1 LGCRSLR
8 ETGAPFHGMRK
19 PPDTQALAVLAVSAL
34 AVLAA
39 LETARLLQ
47 PDPLREEKAAAVA
60 LMRRASDAVREAKLR
75 AGIPVDRRLDPNGTG
90 LIGVEYTDITTTLG
104 SLVAKRTSTN
114 PAFAAVVVDMLGRA
128 GVRRGDRVAI
138 GFSGSFPA
146 LNIAVLSAASAL
158 ELRPVIVSSVG
169 ASSYGANQP
178 EMTWLDM
185 ERVLAEEGIFPWRST
200 AASLGGVTDTC
211 GGLDGTGIAAG
222 LGAIRRNGI
231 PLIEENG
238 SATLEADVRNR
249 MALYDRSFGGARPS
263 AFINVGGSATSI
275 GDGLE
280 AHRIPTGLL
289 KKVPRV
295 RRPER
300 GIIYLMGERG
310 VPVIHLLEI
319 KSIAAR
325 YGIPVDAS
333 PLPAGT
339 SATFPVPGRYSPPLA
354 AGGLTF
360 LIAVLAFRK
369 KAGTGRVEDP
379 SASVSG

>member
-1 LGCRSLR
+1 
-8 ETGAPFHGMRK
+8 MRR
-19 PPDTQALAVLAVSAL
+19 PPDTRTLAILAFSAL
-34 AVLAA
+34 AVLVV

-47 PDPLREEKAAAVA
+47 PDPLKEEKAAAVA
-60 LMRRASDAVREAKLR
+60 LMRRASDAVSDAKLV

-128 GVRRGDRVAI
+128 GVRRGDRVAV

-146 LNIAVLSAASAL
+146 LNVAVLSAASVL
-158 ELRPVIVSSVG
+158 ELRPVILSSVG
-169 ASSYGANQP
+169 ASTYGANQP

-185 ERVLAEEGIFPWRST
+185 ERVLAEAGLFHFRSA
-200 AASLGGVTDTC
+200 AASLGGITDTG

-222 LGAIRRNGI
+222 LVAIRRNGI

-238 SATLEADVRNR
+238 SATLEADVRSR
-249 MALYDRSFGGARPS
+249 MAFYDQALGGARPA
-263 AFINVGGSATSI
+263 AFINVGGPATSI

-280 AHRIPTGLL
+280 AHRVPTGLL

-325 YGIPVDAS
+325 YGIPVDAF

-339 SATFPVPGRYSPPLA
+339 SANFPVTGRYSPALA
-354 AGGLTF
+354 AAGLAAMVAF
-360 LIAVLAFRK
+360 LAFGK
-369 KAGTGRVEDP
+369 KADAGTVEGP
-379 SASVSG
+379 SAASPG

>member
-1 LGCRSLR
+1 
-8 ETGAPFHGMRK
+8 MRRT
-19 PPDTQALAVLAVSAL
+19 PDIRTLFILAVSSLTIVAL
-34 AVLAA
+34 
-39 LETARLLQ
+39 LESARWFRH
-47 PDPLREEKAAAVA
+47 DPLREEKSAAIG
-60 LMRRASDAVREAKLR
+60 LMERSAMAVRDEKIR
-75 AGIPVDRRLDPNGTG
+75 AGIPIDRRYDANGTG
-90 LIGVEYTDITTTLG
+90 LIGSEYTDITTTLG
-104 SLVAKRTSTN
+104 SLTAKRTSAN

-128 GVRRGDRVAI
+128 GVRRGDRVAV

-146 LNIAVLSAASAL
+146 LNVAVLSAASAL

-169 ASSYGANQP
+169 ASTYGANQP

-185 ERVLAEEGIFPWRST
+185 ERVLAEAGLFRFRSA
-200 AASLGGVTDTC
+200 AASLGGITDTG

-222 LGAIRRNGI
+222 LGAIRRNGV

-249 MALYDRSFGGARPS
+249 MALYDRSLGGARPA
-263 AFINVGGSATSI
+263 AFINVGGPSISI

-333 PLPAGT
+333 PFPAGT
-339 SATFPVPGRYSPPLA
+339 PPAFPVTGRYSPPLA
-354 AGGLTF
+354 AAGLAAM
-360 LIAVLAFRK
+360 IAFLAFRRK
-369 KAGTGRVEDP
+369 SDAGAGEGP
-379 SASVSG
+379 SAVVPD